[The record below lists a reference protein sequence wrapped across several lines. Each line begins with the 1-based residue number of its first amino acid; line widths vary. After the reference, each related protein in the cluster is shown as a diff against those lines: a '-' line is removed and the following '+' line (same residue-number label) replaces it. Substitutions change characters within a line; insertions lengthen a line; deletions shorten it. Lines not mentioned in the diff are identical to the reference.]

1 MPAYGYGGPPP
12 MREPAWTPE
21 QQWQNDQRDQQDAYN
36 RWLQAQSLGMQ
47 LAGQQ
52 YQNAAQGVQN
62 ANTISS
68 ARQSRAGTRYGLGN
82 DVAGMDLRIAQALT
96 DLAQQGL
103 ANHRYG
109 FNLDL
114 DLAQILNREQ
124 PGYGSRAAALFRG

>member
-62 ANTISS
+62 LVCASIQGGNPLR
-68 ARQSRAGTRYGLGN
+68 ARQ
-82 DVAGMDLRIAQALT
+82 
-96 DLAQQGL
+96 
-103 ANHRYG
+103 
-109 FNLDL
+109 
-114 DLAQILNREQ
+114 
-124 PGYGSRAAALFRG
+124 